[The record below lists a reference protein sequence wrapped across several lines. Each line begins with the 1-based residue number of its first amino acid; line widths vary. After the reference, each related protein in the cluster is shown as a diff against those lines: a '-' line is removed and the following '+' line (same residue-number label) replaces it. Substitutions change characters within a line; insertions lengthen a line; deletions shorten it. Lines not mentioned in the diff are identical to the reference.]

1 MLLPHR
7 HLYLMEKEVLMLKHP
22 TQGIPHGLL
31 SETVSWPLHT
41 VPAVELT
48 NAFNST
54 LILPNQG
61 HNYLDWF
68 ISSTLCSVGVMSLLG
83 RRATRVS
90 YSNEFIYRVAAGP
103 FEINMQMSLKTCSDI
118 LSQEHGPFY
127 RECRVVLNT

>member
-7 HLYLMEKEVLMLKHP
+7 HLYLTEKEVLML
-22 TQGIPHGLL
+22 IPHGLL

-48 NAFNST
+48 NTFNSA

-68 ISSTLCSVGVMSLLG
+68 TSSTLLCRGDVTAGSE
-83 RRATRVS
+83 S
-90 YSNEFIYRVAAGP
+90 Y
-103 FEINMQMSLKTCSDI
+103 Q
-118 LSQEHGPFY
+118 SQLF
-127 RECRVVLNT
+127 